1 MKASRRISRRVQHD
15 RASRSACQRRGLRW
29 PSTAFQSAR
38 GLAQSKTLARKPG
51 PCGLAWLCLLLIT
64 AMPLA
69 AATNSDQLD
78 EILVLSSPHPEL
90 PPTFWEQY
98 GAWIVLAAV
107 LVVGLAAVVGWLLL
121 RAKPPVVLPVEVQA
135 RQELEA
141 LRQRGEDGKTLSQVS
156 RVLRRYV
163 AAAFRLP
170 PEELTTAEFCRA
182 LADQE
187 RTGADLAAAVGE
199 FLRRCDEL
207 KFAPSFAPVRSV
219 GVQASAC
226 PDLPLFPQDTLKRE
240 LQPGATRALELVEL
254 GEARRAQLR
263 QMATAPAAG
272 QPAQGA

>member
-1 MKASRRISRRVQHD
+1 MFRKICVFILAL
-15 RASRSACQRRGLRW
+15 SAALPVC
-29 PSTAFQSAR
+29 
-38 GLAQSKTLARKPG
+38 
-51 PCGLAWLCLLLIT
+51 
-64 AMPLA
+64 
-69 AATNSDQLD
+69 AATNS
-78 EILVLSSPHPEL
+78 EREEGILILSPPHGEL

-98 GAWIVLAAV
+98 GAWIALAAV
-107 LVVGLAAVVGWLLL
+107 LVLGLAVVVAWLLL
-121 RAKPPVVLPVEVQA
+121 RPKPPVVVPIEIQA
-135 RQELEA
+135 RRALDA
-141 LRQRGEDGKTLSQVS
+141 LRQQNENGRAVSEIS

-163 AAAFRLP
+163 AAAFELP
-170 PEELTTAEFCRA
+170 PDELTTSEFCRV
-182 LADQE
+182 LADHE
-187 RTGADLAAAVGE
+187 SIGPDLAGAVGE

-263 QMATAPAAG
+263 QMATATAAG